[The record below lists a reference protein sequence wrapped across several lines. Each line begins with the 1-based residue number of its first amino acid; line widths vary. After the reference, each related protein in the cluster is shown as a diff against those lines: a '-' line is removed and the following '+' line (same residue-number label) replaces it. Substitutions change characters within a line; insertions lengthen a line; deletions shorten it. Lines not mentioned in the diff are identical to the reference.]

1 MPPPLKLLALSP
13 LVIRHMKICSDKW
26 FKVLSPVPS
35 MKMLSISSDNIL
47 VNLYHNS
54 YMRRDS
60 QDLSGHKFS
69 SNFLLWTVIL
79 VEEAGSAIL
88 YLMFI
93 LKRKMKLFQMVTRLA
108 VKSIKVTWE
117 GHLENGEYSVP
128 RPQLLHLFRSTDPI
142 CWSSVCE

>member
-1 MPPPLKLLALSP
+1 M
-13 LVIRHMKICSDKW
+13 
-26 FKVLSPVPS
+26 
-35 MKMLSISSDNIL
+35 
-47 VNLYHNS
+47 
-54 YMRRDS
+54 
-60 QDLSGHKFS
+60 
-69 SNFLLWTVIL
+69 L

-93 LKRKMKLFQMVTRLA
+93 LKRKIKFQMVTRLA

>member
-1 MPPPLKLLALSP
+1 
-13 LVIRHMKICSDKW
+13 
-26 FKVLSPVPS
+26 
-35 MKMLSISSDNIL
+35 MKMLSISTDNIL

-60 QDLSGHKFS
+60 QDLSGHKWS
-69 SNFLLWTVIL
+69 SNFLLWTVVL

>member
-1 MPPPLKLLALSP
+1 MLLPLKLLALSP
-13 LVIRHMKICSDKW
+13 LVRRRMKIRLDKW
-26 FKVLSPVPS
+26 FRVLSPVPS
-35 MKMLSISSDNIL
+35 MKMLSISSDNFLI
-47 VNLYHNS
+47 NLYHNS

-60 QDLSGHKFS
+60 QGLSGHKWS
-69 SNFLLWTVIL
+69 SNFLLWTVML

-93 LKRKMKLFQMVTRLA
+93 LKRKIKFQMVTRLA

-128 RPQLLHLFRSTDPI
+128 CPQLLHLFRSTDPI

>member
-26 FKVLSPVPS
+26 FKVLSPVSS
-35 MKMLSISSDNIL
+35 MKMLSISTDNIL

-79 VEEAGSAIL
+79 MEEAGSAIL
-88 YLMFI
+88 YLIVI
-93 LKRKMKLFQMVTRLA
+93 LKREIKLFQMVTRLA

-117 GHLENGEYSVP
+117 GHLENGEYPVP
-128 RPQLLHLFRSTDPI
+128 CPQLLHLFRSTGPI
-142 CWSSVCE
+142 CWLSVCE